1 LKLYEVCEVNQLA
14 NGGIRK
20 LDADGLKIVVAR
32 DGDNFYAL
40 KDECS
45 HEDFPLSEG
54 WVEDGCM
61 FCAFHG
67 AKFDLKTGDAL
78 SLPAYEGVQTFP
90 VFVQDGIIKVEV
102 E

>member
-1 LKLYEVCEVNQLA
+1 MKLYDVCEVDKLA
-14 NGGIRK
+14 NGGMRM

-45 HEDFPLSEG
+45 HEEFPLSEG

-67 AKFDLKTGDAL
+67 AKFDLKSGDAL
-78 SLPAYEGVQTFP
+78 SLPAYEGVKTFP
-90 VFVQDGIIKVEV
+90 VHVKDGIVKVEV